1 MRISATLT
9 RAIQRAL
16 SPNAI
21 PTLRT
26 LGKSIVVNLTRGKVF
41 VPNICMNKVLGNLAD
56 CDNTALV
63 IPAVNNTPSA
73 VKKTCD
79 NIFAYCSSFHS
90 LILIDT
96 TKGYKYYGG
105 QGIILDETFKPLII
119 FGKELDIFED
129 TFSPRT
135 NRHITLN
142 NTCIISPSVFEREDI
157 ISKGIVKKIIPY
169 LSGMTR
175 DLNIRIV
182 ISNEIDSFVHV
193 TPSPASMDVDNDIHR
208 ILENHLDEV
217 KR

>member
-16 SPNAI
+16 SSNTI

-26 LGKSIVVNLTRGKVF
+26 LGKSIVVNLTIGKVF

-63 IPAVNNTPSA
+63 IPAVNNAPLI

-79 NIFAYCSSFHS
+79 SIFAYCGSLRS

-135 NRHITLN
+135 NRHIILN

-157 ISKGIVKKIIPY
+157 VSKGIVKKIIPY
-169 LSGMTR
+169 LSGITT
-175 DLNIRIV
+175 DLKIRIV

-193 TPSPASMDVDNDIHR
+193 TPSPASMDVDNDIHS

-217 KR
+217 IR